1 MRYLLILTLMLISVN
16 LNATCNFKTDV
27 KKVDGIYHMSK
38 DCYDLLGKV
47 AKTKVIL
54 SKELT
59 LANKAKEEYKKA
71 NEQLKETIN
80 LQQKEIDLADLRA
93 DKWRETAFS
102 VEDNAQKLYKWKK
115 YSDWYYFGLGFLAS
129 SLSVYLASEF
139 VK

>member
-1 MRYLLILTLMLISVN
+1 MTFMLCSTGLL
-16 LNATCNFKTDV
+16 ADCNFKTDV

-71 NEQLKETIN
+71 NEQLKKTIN